1 MRLSEGVEKADWS
14 LNRTFERFIGKF
26 FMTQCSL
33 INFSH
38 YKKVMKGFG
47 LINPLVFDIKYNIE

>member
-1 MRLSEGVEKADWS
+1 
-14 LNRTFERFIGKF
+14 
-26 FMTQCSL
+26 MTQCSL